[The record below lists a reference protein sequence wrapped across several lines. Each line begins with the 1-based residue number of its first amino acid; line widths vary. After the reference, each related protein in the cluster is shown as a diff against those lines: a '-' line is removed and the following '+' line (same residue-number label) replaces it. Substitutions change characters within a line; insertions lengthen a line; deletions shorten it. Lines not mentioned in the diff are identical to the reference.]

1 MHYGNFTKLE
11 RKKSPFSLRERYFST
26 HFLGLWKMRRN
37 DLLIYSFSHR
47 IETTFSLNSNLMK
60 ILRKLIF
67 KVGYCL
73 NNVEI
78 FHVEYPS
85 QYSQKTWFFFTLT
98 ISIYQSAHK
107 LRNKLIFVSILAD
120 FKQCF
125 NNETYYRWLQ
135 FPRVQCKEKPWLVL
149 QEVLRK

>member
-11 RKKSPFSLRERYFST
+11 RKKSPFSLRERYFNT

-107 LRNKLIFVSILAD
+107 LRNKLLFFQSWQIL
-120 FKQCF
+120 
-125 NNETYYRWLQ
+125 NNILTMKHITGGYSS
-135 FPRVQCKEKPWLVL
+135 
-149 QEVLRK
+149 QEYNARKNHG